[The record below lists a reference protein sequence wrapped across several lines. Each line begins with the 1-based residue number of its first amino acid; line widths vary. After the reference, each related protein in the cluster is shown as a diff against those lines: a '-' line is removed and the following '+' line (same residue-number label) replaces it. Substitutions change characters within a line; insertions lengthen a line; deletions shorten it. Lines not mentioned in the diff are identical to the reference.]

1 MLQKI
6 EFDDFIHNVLGLPEG
21 FFLQDLAKPPLPP
34 RSKAQEMLLLPENT
48 TSDEIKRAFAAK
60 LRGKL
65 FRVSAY
71 CLLLICGGCAAC
83 VQSADRRGCCR

>member
-71 CLLLICGGCAAC
+71 CLLLVWGGCCAAC
-83 VQSADRRGCCR
+83 VESADRCCR